1 MLCSRMFTF
10 PASSSSCLDD
20 ESRWSGASY
29 DLPVGDRPALAGLR
43 CLVLGAGG
51 FLGQALMGTLRN
63 GASDVQG
70 YGRGMAPAALAGSPW
85 TTAAFEDVPALAEAL
100 RGQEVVFHLLG
111 SSLPHSSNADP
122 AADVASSVI
131 PTLRL
136 LDLCRAAGVR
146 RVVFASS
153 GGTVYGVP
161 AQVPTPEDAPTAPI
175 SAYGINKL
183 MIEQYLHL
191 YGHLHG
197 LEHQV
202 LRIANPYG
210 PGQSPLRPQ
219 GVVAVMMRA
228 ALLGRPVEMWGTGE
242 VTRDFVHVDD
252 VSQAFIAAAL
262 YQGPHRIMNVGSGQ
276 GRSLNAVARD
286 VAAVAGRPGLAVVR
300 TPARA
305 ADVPVSVLDTDLIR
319 RETGW
324 APRVDWSAGLAGTAA
339 WMQAAFGVAP
349 PSLVPA

>member
-1 MLCSRMFTF
+1 MLCSRMLTLPRSVALRVDSEGGAPGSAVNL
-10 PASSSSCLDD
+10 PAAVHAGVS
-20 ESRWSGASY
+20 
-29 DLPVGDRPALAGLR
+29 GLR

-51 FLGQALMGTLRN
+51 FLGHALMAALRD
-63 GASDVQG
+63 GGSDVHG
-70 YGRGMAPAALAGSPW
+70 FGRGAAPGALGMMPW
-85 TTAAFEDVPALAEAL
+85 TTAAFEDAPALADAL
-100 RGQEVVFHLLG
+100 RGREVVFHLLG
-111 SSLPHSSNADP
+111 SSLPHTSNQDP

-161 AQVPTPEDAPTAPI
+161 AQVPTPEDAPAAPI

-183 MIEQYLHL
+183 MIERYLHL

-210 PGQSPLRPQ
+210 PGQSPFRPQ
-219 GVVAVMMRA
+219 GVVAVMMHA

-252 VSQAFIAAAL
+252 VSRAFIAAAT
-262 YQGPHRIMNVGSGQ
+262 YDGQHRVMNVGSGQ

-286 VAAVAGRPGLAVVR
+286 VAAAAGRPGLAVTR

-305 ADVPVSVLDTDLIR
+305 ADVPVSVLDTELIR
-319 RETGW
+319 QETGW
-324 APRVDWSAGLAGTAA
+324 APQVDWAAGLAGTAA
-339 WMQAAFGVAP
+339 WMQAAYDVVP
-349 PSLVPA
+349 PSMAMA

>member
-1 MLCSRMFTF
+1 MLTLSRSIALSLHISDN
-10 PASSSSCLDD
+10 ASVAA
-20 ESRWSGASY
+20 GN
-29 DLPVGDRPALAGLR
+29 LPVAIRPSLSGLR

-51 FLGQALMGTLRN
+51 FLGQALTGALRDS
-63 GASDVQG
+63 ASDVNG
-70 YGRGMAPAALAGSPW
+70 YGRGAAPGALAGVPW
-85 TTAAFEDVPALAEAL
+85 TTAMFEDAPALAKAL

-111 SSLPHSSNADP
+111 ASLPHTSNRDP

-136 LDLCRAAGVR
+136 LDLCRVAGVR

-161 AQVPTPEDAPTAPI
+161 AQVPTPEDAPTLPI

-183 MIEQYLHL
+183 MIERYLHL
-191 YGHLHG
+191 YAHLHG

-210 PGQSPLRPQ
+210 PGQSPFRPQ
-219 GVVAVMMRA
+219 GVVGVMMHA

-242 VTRDFVHVDD
+242 VTRDFIHVDD
-252 VSQAFIAAAL
+252 VSQAFIAAAA

-286 VAAVAGRPGLAVVR
+286 VAAAAGRPGLAVVR

-305 ADVPVSVLDTDLIR
+305 ADVPISVLDTALIR
-319 RETGW
+319 QETGW
-324 APRVDWSAGLAGTAA
+324 APRMNWFAGLAGTAA
-339 WMQAAFGVAP
+339 WMRVAHDLA
-349 PSLVPA
+349 PSNLAMA